1 MAASL
6 TEGIH
11 LIQTRGN
18 GNGKKNHSVIF
29 PKMPRQFD
37 DNKETESV
45 ERRDGLIPEEIGH
58 FKKMENVVTK

>member
-1 MAASL
+1 MA
-6 TEGIH
+6 T
-11 LIQTRGN
+11 
-18 GNGKKNHSVIF
+18 GKKNHSVIF